1 MTRQNLFVG
10 LIVGVLALIIIAAAL
25 VILFPSGETKSASG
39 ETGSASVTFSQDD
52 MKALAVDTAAR
63 IDGDAMA
70 ALQPGD
76 ENTTA
81 FIAIRDQL
89 NAVRTSSPN
98 IFYIGTMRK
107 TANAT
112 EYVVDANYGSS
123 GYAAAIGEVYIPTE
137 NDTVFLAGF
146 VEPSVEMYTSIS
158 GYAPVRNSSGTVVGL
173 VGIDTWS
180 TVAPADMKALAA
192 DTAARID
199 GDAMAALQPGDEN
212 TTAFI
217 AIRDQLN
224 AVRASNNTIT
234 YAYTMRKAGDAVEY
248 VVDAEYG
255 SSRYAVAI
263 GDPYPL
269 SAVDTVV
276 LTGFVKPC
284 AGTYTDTI
292 AYAPIKNSSGAFV
305 GLVCVDAVVAA
316 MQDI

>member
-1 MTRQNLFVG
+1 MTRQNLLVG
-10 LIVGVLALIIIAAAL
+10 LVVGVLALIIIAAAL

-39 ETGSASVTFSQDD
+39 ETGPASVALSQDD
-52 MKALAVDTAAR
+52 MKALAVDIAAR

-81 FIAIRDQL
+81 FIALRDQL
-89 NAVRTSSPN
+89 NAVRASNPN
-98 IFYIGTMRK
+98 VVYIGTMRK

-123 GYAAAIGEVYIPTE
+123 SYAAAIGEVYVPTE

-146 VEPSVEMYTSIS
+146 VEPSAETYTSTS
-158 GYAPVRNSSGTVVGL
+158 GYAPVKNSSGTVVGL

-224 AVRASNNTIT
+224 AVRASNNNIT

-255 SSRYAVAI
+255 SSKYAAAI
-263 GDPYPL
+263 GDQYTM
-269 SAVDTVV
+269 SAADTVI

-284 AGTYTDTI
+284 AGTYTDTV

-305 GLVCVDAVVAA
+305 GLVGVDAMVPA
-316 MQDI
+316 MQDV

>member
-1 MTRQNLFVG
+1 MTRQNLLVG
-10 LIVGVLALIIIAAAL
+10 LIVGFLALIIIAAAL
-25 VILFPSGETKSASG
+25 VSLFPSGETKSASG
-39 ETGSASVTFSQDD
+39 ETGPASVAFSQDD
-52 MKALAVDTAAR
+52 MKALAVDIAAR

-81 FIAIRDQL
+81 FIAIREQL
-89 NAVRTSSPN
+89 DAVRASNPN
-98 IFYIGTMRK
+98 IVYIGTMRK

-112 EYVVDANYGSS
+112 EYVVDTNYGSNS
-123 GYAAAIGEVYIPTE
+123 YATAIGDVYVPTE

-146 VEPSVEMYTSIS
+146 VEPSAETYTGIS

-180 TVAPADMKALAA
+180 AVAPANMKALAA

-217 AIRDQLN
+217 AIRDQLD

-248 VVDAEYG
+248 VVDVEYG
-255 SSRYAVAI
+255 SSKYAAAI
-263 GDPYPL
+263 GDPYAQ
-269 SAVDTVV
+269 SAADAVI

-284 AGTYTDTI
+284 AGTYTDTV

-305 GLVCVDAVVAA
+305 GLVGVDAMVAA
-316 MQDI
+316 MQDV